1 MNNLIFDI
9 TLQNV
14 NAEVLFVCVLCFS
27 SWKSSSERWNVLSL
41 RKSTEQ
47 CDFQFPISK
56 LKVHART
63 VCSGA
68 VERNDIESRLRD
80 GLQNLK
86 HIVNILNKSAKKVGN
101 TSHSW
106 PTYSFSTL
114 KLLYICSMQNTAWKK
129 TKNPR
134 NEEISKILLGKK

>member
-14 NAEVLFVCVLCFS
+14 NAEVLFVCVVVFILKKFLG
-27 SWKSSSERWNVLSL
+27 KDVLSF

-56 LKVHART
+56 LKIHAQT

-68 VERNDIESRLRD
+68 VERNNIESRLRD

-86 HIVNILNKSAKKVGN
+86 HIVNILNKRAKKVGN
-101 TSHSW
+101 TSHS
-106 PTYSFSTL
+106 
-114 KLLYICSMQNTAWKK
+114 
-129 TKNPR
+129 
-134 NEEISKILLGKK
+134 